1 VRLWQCHH
9 ANGPIMHFLRSASI
23 SLRLLAIVVLF
34 GAGLMALVGLQ
45 LRNRYDDAINMRSA
59 EM

>member
-1 VRLWQCHH
+1 
-9 ANGPIMHFLRSASI
+9 MHFLRSASI